1 MEHVLKYKLNHA
13 NPTTHLSLPRGATLL
28 TAKYQGADLMLWA
41 LCHDTEQLE
50 ERKIR
55 LVCTGEELHHKALV
69 FISTVFTGAYVFHI
83 FEDLG

>member
-1 MEHVLKYKLNHA
+1 MAELLHVQ
-13 NPTTHLSLPRGATLL
+13 
-28 TAKYQGADLMLWA
+28 YQGSDLMLWA
-41 LCHDTEQLE
+41 LCNVDQEELQ

-55 LVCTGEELHHKALV
+55 LACTGEELELHQPNLR